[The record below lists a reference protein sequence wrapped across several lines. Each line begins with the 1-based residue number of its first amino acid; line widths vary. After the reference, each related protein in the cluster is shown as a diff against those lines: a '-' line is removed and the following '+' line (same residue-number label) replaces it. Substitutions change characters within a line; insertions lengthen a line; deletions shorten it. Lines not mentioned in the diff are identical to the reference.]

1 MSGDRHSKQRGQR
14 WEALL
19 QAREVC
25 IRQLLV
31 TRVMGARTGKPVSLL
46 PPALVKKNNPSLCL
60 QDCRGGEWLLGRVS
74 WYRTGSSGWGGGR
87 RAALCLP
94 VVYRTGPTFS
104 LRDPDPRP
112 RLSAPMMDWEFLP
125 GQNIM

>member
-46 PPALVKKNNPSLCL
+46 PPALVKKKQPQSVSTGL
-60 QDCRGGEWLLGRVS
+60 QRWRVASRTCVMVQDRKQWLGR
-74 WYRTGSSGWGGGR
+74 G
-87 RAALCLP
+87 
-94 VVYRTGPTFS
+94 
-104 LRDPDPRP
+104 
-112 RLSAPMMDWEFLP
+112 
-125 GQNIM
+125 

>member
-74 WYRTGSSGWGGGR
+74 WYRTGSGGWGGGVGG
-87 RAALCLP
+87 LPYVCLWS
-94 VVYRTGPTFS
+94 TAQ
-104 LRDPDPRP
+104 DPHFHSGTPIPGHGCRP
-112 RLSAPMMDWEFLP
+112 P
-125 GQNIM
+125 